1 MLESENV
8 VGDGVSSRHA
18 DMPVLYGAMQD
29 GRTLAGFNGRRAA
42 MSIGALLVAC
52 FFLVLSSD
60 RVQELPAV
68 LLGGDGE
75 ANSRP
80 AESITRLFTD
90 EYIKPFLW
98 KTMPQLDAVW
108 VFLEDGRQVLL
119 SLPCRLQVCTCN
131 GKQILSLIT
140 VSWRFRLTRG
150 SLSTSDLA
158 EPKSRMRHDA

>member
-60 RVQELPAV
+60 SVQELPAV
-68 LLGGDGE
+68 LFGGRWRGEFTSSRVYHAPVYRSVDKAMAAGLPVEDNASIGRGLGVSGRWSSSF
-75 ANSRP
+75 AQP
-80 AESITRLFTD
+80 A
-90 EYIKPFLW
+90 
-98 KTMPQLDAVW
+98 
-108 VFLEDGRQVLL
+108 
-119 SLPCRLQVCTCN
+119 LPSTGVYM
-131 GKQILSLIT
+131 
-140 VSWRFRLTRG
+140 SW
-150 SLSTSDLA
+150 
-158 EPKSRMRHDA
+158 